1 MGNNRTDI
9 VLYGMPPTFEP
20 DDGTF
25 RPLQTGKTIITTTT
39 FPPGGIQD
47 PEITAVHQVYAA
59 LANLSPEARAR
70 VVKYVTDRLDAEQK

>member
-20 DDGTF
+20 DDVDLQRF
-25 RPLQTGKTIITTTT
+25 RTGKIITT
-39 FPPGGIQD
+39 FPPAGIQD

-59 LANLSPEARAR
+59 LAALSPDARAR
-70 VVKYVTDRLDAEQK
+70 VVKYVTERLDAEQK